1 MQGEI
6 HKNSLQFS
14 LRENREKVKS
24 ATKVLLVFTLVAIA
38 FLLVL
43 AFTNINQWYA
53 IAILLFSSY
62 VLYLCYKIFTLW
74 QTHKKIKQKLKR
86 FN

>member
-14 LRENREKVKS
+14 LQENKSKVKK

-38 FLLVL
+38 FLLVY
-43 AFTNINQWYA
+43 AFTNINQWYS
-53 IAILLFSSY
+53 IAIIFFNSY
-62 VLYLCYKIFTLW
+62 VLHLCYKIFTLW
-74 QTHKKIKQKLKR
+74 QTHKKIKQKLKSL
-86 FN
+86 